1 MDGTSTAELGAI
13 PEQPSS
19 DKLHKVIEEIR
30 TRAKSNPDGFFNSGT
45 TYFYVKRPAPSG
57 HGMIDWPEST
67 YDPIKRRC
75 YNFLTGVY
83 PMRYIPDKP
92 KTEQLL
98 SMVKDPNRNRSLE
111 NNLETLTNIENL
123 GASRGFFWAFS
134 KQSKLPEGRHGENG
148 RIYLN
153 PLPQQ
158 GHRVFWELARL
169 LNDTQ
174 IPFQLKM
181 LEYGGSQDVL
191 DLNRVDKMVLYF
203 NVAHQA
209 DVLTI
214 IRKLYETVRPAS
226 FEEATPKL
234 AAQLKDKNGSLM
246 RGVAFGQNHD
256 ESIGGTTTSFNNLRE
271 GIINDVYN
279 TYHVPIDSIDFE
291 LKVREKFREFKIDP
305 QNPAFNY
312 PPENGI
318 KLFALMATNSA

>member
-1 MDGTSTAELGAI
+1 MDETSTAELGAI
-13 PEQPSS
+13 PEHPSL

-30 TRAKSNPDGFFNSGT
+30 ARAKSNPDGFFNSGT

-67 YDPIKRRC
+67 YDPMKRLC

-98 SMVKDPNRNRSLE
+98 SMVKDPNRNRSLQ
-111 NNLETLTNIENL
+111 NNLKTLANIENP
-123 GASRGFFWAFS
+123 GAGGGFFWAFS
-134 KQSKLPEGRHGENG
+134 KQSKLPEGIHGDHG

-153 PLPQQ
+153 LLPQQ

-181 LEYGGSQDVL
+181 LDYDGSQDIL
-191 DLNRVDKMVLYF
+191 NLNRADKMVLYF
-203 NVAHQA
+203 DVAHQA
-209 DVLTI
+209 DVLTTV
-214 IRKLYETVRPAS
+214 RNLYETARPAS

-234 AAQLKDKNGSLM
+234 AARLKDKNGSLM
-246 RGVAFGQNHD
+246 KGVAFGQDPD
-256 ESIGGTTTSFNNLRE
+256 ESIDGTEISFNNLRE
-271 GIINDVYN
+271 GIINSVHN
-279 TYHVPIDSIDFE
+279 IYHVPIDSTDFE
-291 LKVREKFREFKIDP
+291 LKARGEFREFKIDP

-318 KLFALMATNSA
+318 KLFALMAANGA